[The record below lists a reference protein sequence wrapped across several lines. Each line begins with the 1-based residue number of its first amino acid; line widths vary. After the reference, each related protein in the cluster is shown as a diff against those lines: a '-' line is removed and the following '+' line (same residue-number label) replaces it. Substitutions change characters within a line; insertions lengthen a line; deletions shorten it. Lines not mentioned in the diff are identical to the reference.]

1 MKTKKKS
8 RGKKGIKKF
17 FITLVLLL
25 IIGAVLIGIDFYH
38 QVFTPYAGY
47 GDTTTITIKKGSSVS
62 AVGRMLYRRKIISN
76 YYYFRI
82 YYRLFFNHLNFKTGE
97 YEFDRPMTMKEII
110 EKLYE
115 GKVVLYKVTIK
126 EGLIIKEIAQLLA
139 EQRNLSIDAE
149 EFIRHAGSPGLI
161 RSLDP
166 GAPDLEG
173 YLFPDT
179 YTVRKEIN
187 AGEMVELMV
196 TRFKENL
203 SDSMRWRANELKL
216 SIRDVVTLAS
226 LIEKETSAREE
237 RFLISSVFHNR
248 LRIGMALACDPT
260 IIYALKRD
268 NLYKGKLGW
277 KELKYDSPYNS
288 RLHRGLP
295 PGPICSPGYYSI
307 EAALYPEKTKY
318 LYFVAKDYRSHHF
331 SETLREHNWAV
342 RKYIIN
348 RKRN

>member
-8 RGKKGIKKF
+8 PGLKKF
-17 FITLVLLL
+17 FIAVVLLL
-25 IIGAVLIGIDFYH
+25 VIGAILIGIDFYH

-47 GDTTTITIKKGSSVS
+47 GDTAAIIIKKGSSVS
-62 AVGRMLYRRKIISN
+62 AVGRLLYRNKIISN
-76 YYYFRI
+76 YDYFRI
-82 YYRLFFNHLNFKTGE
+82 YYRLFFNHLHFKTGE
-97 YEFDRPMTMKEII
+97 YGFDRPMSMKEVI
-110 EKLYE
+110 EKLHE
-115 GKVVLYKVTIK
+115 GKVVLYRVTIR
-126 EGLIIKEIAQLLA
+126 EGLIILEVARLLA

-149 EFIRHAGSPGLI
+149 EFIRHAGSPHLI

-179 YTVRKEIN
+179 YMVRKEIT

-196 TRFKENL
+196 ERFKENL
-203 SDSMRWRANELKL
+203 SNSMRWQANELKL
-216 SIRDVVTLAS
+216 SMRDVVTLAS

-268 NLYKGKLGW
+268 NLYQGKLGW
-277 KELKYDSPYNS
+277 KELKYDSPYNT

-318 LYFVAKDYRSHHF
+318 LYFVAMDYRSHYF
-331 SETLREHNWAV
+331 SETLKEHNWAV